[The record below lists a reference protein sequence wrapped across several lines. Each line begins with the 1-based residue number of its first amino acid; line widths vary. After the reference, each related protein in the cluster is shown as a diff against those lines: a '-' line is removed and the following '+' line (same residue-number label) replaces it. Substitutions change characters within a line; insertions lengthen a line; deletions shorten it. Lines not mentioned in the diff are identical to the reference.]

1 MGIGP
6 TINLNLHPGLEMVN
20 CYNTYFDYQETQLNG
35 LIDKLSKTNIE
46 IKIISDVMN
55 KLAHV
60 KQKDKK
66 ADFSNDET
74 MKRYIAYIHKNNP
87 TIFDGLIK
95 GFPEHLTDDESVAS
109 QEINLEDVL
118 NEALKNFDMSKIKID
133 VLTEDQIDVVV
144 QGLDG
149 ELKMKSA
156 DVNEH
161 MMKINEKYD
170 NRSQM
175 TENANKVLKETE
187 DLMAS
192 INRKM
197 GSH

>member
-1 MGIGP
+1 MGP
-6 TINLNLHPGLEMVN
+6 TANLNLHPGLEMVN
-20 CYNTYFDYQETQLNG
+20 CYTKYFDCQETQLNS

-66 ADFSNDET
+66 ADFNNDEK
-74 MKRYIAYIHKNNP
+74 MKRYIAYIHMSNP
-87 TIFDGLIK
+87 TIFDGLIQ
-95 GFPEHLTDDESVAS
+95 GIPEHFTNDEPIDG
-109 QEINLEDVL
+109 QDIEDVL
-118 NEALKNFDMSKIKID
+118 NERLKYIDMSKVKFD

-156 DVNEH
+156 DVNEY

-175 TENANKVLKETE
+175 TENANKVLKETS
-187 DLMAS
+187 DLLAS
-192 INRKM
+192 INRKT